1 MIIQIYSISFKDA
14 GKIRS
19 PKIEAHMLKI
29 LIVPDSL
36 HFLFQSG

>member
-1 MIIQIYSISFKDA
+1 MSTQIYSISFKDV

-19 PKIEAHMLKI
+19 LKIEAHLLKI